1 MVIFF
6 WFSQIWPVTLWIQE
20 HVFSGCI
27 VPPDSKETWLEC
39 SDQNASPSVG
49 KNTRVVLVPC
59 CTWKC
64 VAAAISSGVD
74 ISEVPGCHFLQQM
87 HSQWGLQE
95 LLQGLMSPELT
106 VYLSVFDLFLS
117 SELWPY
123 YQKDVNQTTLNHK
136 ILQNLALQIFVAF
149 AWILLNVNLSLNE
162 TLLTYLLYT
171 RQTWMTQLILANIF
185 L

>member
-1 MVIFF
+1 M
-6 WFSQIWPVTLWIQE
+6 
-20 HVFSGCI
+20 
-27 VPPDSKETWLEC
+27 
-39 SDQNASPSVG
+39 
-49 KNTRVVLVPC
+49 PC

-74 ISEVPGCHFLQQM
+74 VSEVPGCHLLQQI

-123 YQKDVNQTTLNHK
+123 YQKDVNQATSNHK

-149 AWILLNVNLSLNE
+149 A
-162 TLLTYLLYT
+162 
-171 RQTWMTQLILANIF
+171 
-185 L
+185 